1 MLFLSDELGGKEAL
15 LVEALAF
22 VLCILDNGR

>member
-1 MLFLSDELGGKEAL
+1 MLFLSDELGGKESL

-22 VLCILDNGR
+22 VPCILDNGH